1 MRGEARADARAMSGD
16 RSRYGLLVSSL
27 GAALLAGSLFLP
39 WYAVSVTHAGADSL
53 GKAGSGLATH
63 IGTGAFQGYARSL
76 HGTIAALAGEKV
88 GALTAAH
95 ALSALSVV
103 LLVLAGL
110 SLLDALVPLARAR
123 SRIPEGAG
131 GAVVV
136 LGIVASG
143 FVLYRMIAP
152 PAPASEL
159 LTLSLR
165 EGAWLALLGAL
176 MVALGGLWPRAIP
189 AAPGPF
195 SGDIWASLT
204 SGTTAGG

>member
-1 MRGEARADARAMSGD
+1 MTGE

-39 WYAVSVTHAGADSL
+39 WYAVSVTRAGADSL
-53 GKAGSGLATH
+53 GKVGSGAL
-63 IGTGAFQGYARSL
+63 QGYAAGL

-110 SLLDALVPLARAR
+110 SLLDALVPLARAG

-152 PAPASEL
+152 PEPGSEL

-204 SGTTAGG
+204 SGTTARG

>member
-39 WYAVSVTHAGADSL
+39 WYAVSVTHAG
-53 GKAGSGLATH
+53 G
-63 IGTGAFQGYARSL
+63 SL

-123 SRIPEGAG
+123 SRVPEGAG

-152 PAPASEL
+152 PPPASEL

-204 SGTTAGG
+204 SGTTAGS

>member
-1 MRGEARADARAMSGD
+1 MVSGMTGE

-39 WYAVSVTHAGADSL
+39 WYAVSVTQSGL
-53 GKAGSGLATH
+53 GKVGTSLAAHVGSGAL
-63 IGTGAFQGYARSL
+63 TGGAGGL
-76 HGTIAALAGEKV
+76 HGTLAALAGEKV
-88 GALTAAH
+88 GALTAEQ

-136 LGIVASG
+136 LGMLASG

-165 EGAWLALLGAL
+165 EGAWLSLLGAL

>member
-1 MRGEARADARAMSGD
+1 MVGAMTGE

-39 WYAVSVTHAGADSL
+39 WYAVSVTQAGADSL
-53 GKAGSGLATH
+53 GKAGSGLAARVAA
-63 IGTGAFQGYARSL
+63 GGLQAYAGGL

-88 GALTAAH
+88 GALTAEQ

-110 SLLDALVPLARAR
+110 SLLDALVPLARGR

-131 GAVVV
+131 GAVVL
-136 LGIVASG
+136 LGILASG

-152 PAPASEL
+152 PAPAGEML
-159 LTLSLR
+159 ALSLR
-165 EGAWLALLGAL
+165 EGAWLSLLGAL